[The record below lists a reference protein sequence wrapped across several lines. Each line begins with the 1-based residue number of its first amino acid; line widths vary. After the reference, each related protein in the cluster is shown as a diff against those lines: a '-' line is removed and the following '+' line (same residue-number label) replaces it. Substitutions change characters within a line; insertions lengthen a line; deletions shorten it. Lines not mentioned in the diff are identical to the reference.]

1 MKERMLNSLRDL
13 KLFLTSKIFLKN
25 FGGMLAVVVG
35 TLILIFLFIRLFTRH
50 NSHIT
55 IPSYIGQTVE
65 QASALKASRH
75 VEIIVIDSSAF
86 DETLEPGEIVAQD
99 PSPEA
104 QAKKG
109 RNVYVT
115 INPYEAPLV
124 PVPRLWDIQLN
135 MAEAKLRRAKFKWK
149 VTRKPDRAVNTVLEV
164 KINSGRKMSV
174 VKPFSEPS
182 EAPRVP
188 QGTELELV
196 VAEGG
201 GAELQT
207 PYLTCLTYSE
217 AMRIL
222 KSNNLTTGSLTVLG
236 NVIDT
241 SAAFIFRQNPTPY
254 GGKVIQTGDPI
265 DLWLQA
271 DKPFECN
278 ESNDSDEED
287 DNSWN

>member
-1 MKERMLNSLRDL
+1 MKERILNSLVDL
-13 KLFLTSKIFLKN
+13 RLFLTSKIFLKN

-35 TLILIFLFIRLFTRH
+35 TLILIFLFLRLFTRH

-55 IPSYIGQTVE
+55 IPSYIGKTVE
-65 QASALKASRH
+65 QATNLKASRH
-75 VEIIVIDSSAF
+75 IEIIVVDSSAY
-86 DETLEPGEIVAQD
+86 DETMEPGEIVAQD

-124 PVPRLWDIQLN
+124 PVPRLWDLQLN
-135 MAEAKLRRAKFKWK
+135 MAEAKLRRGKFKWK
-149 VTRKPDRAVNTVLEV
+149 ITRKPDRAVNTILEV
-164 KINSGRKMSV
+164 KINRGKRMSV
-174 VKPFSEPS
+174 VKPFNDPS
-182 EAPRVP
+182 DAPRVP

-196 VAEGG
+196 VAEGSG
-201 GAELQT
+201 VELQT

-217 AMRIL
+217 AMQII
-222 KSNNLTTGSLTVLG
+222 KSNNLSSGSLTVLG

-241 SAAFIFRQNPTPY
+241 TTAYVFRQYPTPY
-254 GGKVIQTGDPI
+254 GGKPIKTGDPI

-271 DKPFECN
+271 DKPFECDDTN
-278 ESNDSDEED
+278 TDEED
-287 DNSWN
+287 DNMFE